1 MSEEKNRFHKEMEKG
16 INRKGH
22 RVGAEKD
29 IRLGG
34 GTAAKCER
42 AGDWKKCGLW
52 IETTLM
58 LINRR
63 MINNNWITFDYF
75 QLLGY
80 IPLNTTLYKDW
91 TM

>member
-42 AGDWKKCGLW
+42 AGD
-52 IETTLM
+52 
-58 LINRR
+58 
-63 MINNNWITFDYF
+63 
-75 QLLGY
+75 
-80 IPLNTTLYKDW
+80 
-91 TM
+91 